1 MIDLVDNQRSEELS
15 KSEIED
21 FLPLANKDIKKLCE
35 ENKRLLV
42 FPHSLD
48 MSNDKIEYNPL
59 FVVDDYKKEYLKVK
73 TGNIM
78 GFIGSNGKRMRI
90 RSRFDRN
97 GDNDFFLHYML
108 QKVLSI
114 NLFDLKHGS
123 SQDNVLDLL
132 ELLFPV
138 FLHKALTQGVYRE
151 YRKYEHNDSNIRG
164 VIDVSRHIRQNIP
177 FQGKVAYITREHT
190 ADNDV
195 MQLIRHT
202 IEHINRQQ
210 LGRSILT
217 ANKDVTGDVK
227 LVYSLT
233 SSYNRN
239 ERQRVIL
246 KNLRPV
252 IHPYYTDYRPL
263 QQLCLQILRH
273 DSVMYAD
280 NDNEICGLL
289 FDGAWLW
296 EEYVDTLLKEQGF
309 KHPNNKKREGG
320 KCIFTNNKG
329 IRYPDFYDKNI
340 VLDAKYKRF
349 EDYSDAAGVGRDDI
363 HQLVTYMYML
373 KSKKSG
379 FIFPY
384 TNGSNNQSPL
394 ELNGYGGWMYMYGIE
409 IGNNTNDYRIFC
421 EDMKK
426 AENVFI
432 GRINKE

>member
-1 MIDLVDNQRSEELS
+1 MIDLVDNKRSEELS

-21 FLPLANKDIKKLCE
+21 FLPLANKDIRKLCE

-59 FVVDDYKKEYLKVK
+59 FIVEDYKKESLKVK

-90 RSRFDRN
+90 RSRFDQN
-97 GDNDFFLHYML
+97 ENNDFFLHYML

-202 IEHINRQQ
+202 IEHIKRRQFGSS
-210 LGRSILT
+210 LLT
-217 ANKDVTGDVK
+217 DCKEVADDVK

-426 AENVFI
+426 AENVFV